1 LIKVYGAPKTRAMRV
16 LWLLE
21 ELAVPFELEPVDP
34 RKGEHHHPD
43 YWRINPFGKVPCITQ
58 DNYSLAETGAIC
70 TWLADQNPERGLIPA
85 AGSRARGT
93 HDQWMSFA
101 LTELE
106 APLWLVLRNT
116 MMLPE
121 AQRVPAIIPQAME
134 TFAASCRIFASH
146 MQARPFVLGEN
157 FQVVD
162 IFMASLIGW
171 ALALGAPGLDA
182 GLLEYRERMRQRPAF
197 LSFEEKFMKASPASS

>member
-1 LIKVYGAPKTRAMRV
+1 LIKVYGTPMTRAMRV

-21 ELAVPFELEPVDP
+21 ELDVPHELESVDP

-43 YWRINPFGKVPCITQ
+43 YWRINPFGKVPSISV
-58 DNYSLAETGAIC
+58 DSYSLAETSAIC
-70 TWLADQNPERGLIPA
+70 AWLADQYSDRGLIPS

-93 HDQWMSFA
+93 HDQWLSFA

-106 APLWLVLRNT
+106 APLWLVMRNT
-116 MMLPE
+116 VLLPE
-121 AQRVPAIIPQAME
+121 AQRVPAIIPQAMD

-146 MQARPFVLGEN
+146 MQVRPFVLGEN

-171 ALALGAPGLDA
+171 ARSLEAPGVDT
-182 GLLEYRERMRQRPAF
+182 GLLEYRERMTQRPGF
-197 LSFEEKFMKASPASS
+197 QRFKEKYLKPKP